1 MCVIC
6 PVNISCY
13 IIIYQN
19 YICTQVLKTAMRAIL
34 ERCVEDEIEVL
45 AILPASTGEHL
56 LTDVLFDVLQH
67 FVPEN
72 CILERIDI
80 ISDSL
85 DTCSY
90 LVIIAFIL

>member
-1 MCVIC
+1 MCVIF

-19 YICTQVLKTAMRAIL
+19 YICTQELKTVLRAIL

-45 AILPASTGEHL
+45 AILPDSTGEHL
-56 LTDVLFDVLQH
+56 LTEVLFDVLQH
-67 FVPEN
+67 FVPQN

-80 ISDSL
+80 IAGSL
-85 DTCSY
+85 DTSSY